1 MTVSE
6 IIEQFNA
13 MDGRPGLLLQNLLAA
28 QCFLGSAESGAIL
41 RLDTGHKVDIL
52 ALYPQF
58 KSDTPIPRW
67 LTLSMKYAHEFNRS
81 PETILVKPFKKNDS
95 PDSEN
100 EKSHIVLIPIMV
112 PDIDRTISAFIL
124 TENDEVAL
132 EENVQKL
139 QLATGI
145 LSYSQSSAVQQNWQ
159 QNCIRLREA
168 METLSA
174 VNRQKKFAGA
184 AMAFC
189 NEAAA
194 QWQCERVSI
203 GYLKGRYVQ
212 LKAMSRTEEFS
223 RKMKVVQ
230 DIESTMEECLDQ
242 DTEILVP
249 APKESA
255 YINRAANALS
265 KFYGTQAVL
274 SLPLRYEGKV
284 VAILTLERPL
294 EKIFT
299 ISEVETIRL
308 ACELCTP
315 RLVNLY
321 ERNRWVGA
329 KIASGSHKLASVFVG
344 AKYTWTKLIILLV
357 CAAVI
362 FLIYARGQF
371 RVSTSFV
378 LEATNQQV
386 IPAPFDG
393 YIESVGVEIG
403 DSVEAEKTI
412 LASLDT
418 TDLRLK
424 LAEAEANKSSY
435 KKQADAARDK
445 ADVTG
450 DKVELAQAAIFLEK
464 EKEVDAEIDYLK
476 YQIDQASLI
485 SPMSGV
491 VIKGDLKRQIGAP
504 VKTGD
509 VMFEVCPLEALR
521 AQLHI
526 PEDQI
531 FDIKA
536 GQEGELA
543 LASDPG
549 RKIKFIIEKINPIAE
564 VENQRNIFKVRVQL
578 REILPGMRPGMEGVA
593 KVTIGKRR
601 YAWIW
606 SRKIV
611 NWIRMKLW
619 L

>member
-6 IIEQFNA
+6 IIEQFTSLGGKH
-13 MDGRPGLLLQNLLAA
+13 DLLLQNLLAA
-28 QCFLGSAESGAIL
+28 QCFLGHAQSGAIL
-41 RLDTGHKVDIL
+41 RFDAGHKVDVL
-52 ALYPQF
+52 ALYPKF
-58 KSDTPIPRW
+58 KNDTIVPQW
-67 LTLSMKYAHEFNRS
+67 LNLAMKYAHESARS
-81 PETILVKPFKKNDS
+81 TDAVFVKPFSNTDS
-95 PDSEN
+95 PESESA
-100 EKSHIVLIPIMV
+100 KSHIVLVPILV
-112 PDIDRTISAFIL
+112 PNIEKTIAAYLL
-124 TENDEVAL
+124 TENNEKIL
-132 EENVQKL
+132 EENIQIL
-139 QLATGI
+139 QLASGI

-159 QNCIRLREA
+159 QNCLRLREA
-168 METLSA
+168 METLST
-174 VNRQKKFAGA
+174 VNREKKFAGA

-194 QWQCERVSI
+194 QWQCERASI
-203 GYLKGRYVQ
+203 GFLKGRYIQ
-212 LKAMSRTEEFS
+212 LKAMSRTEDFS

-274 SLPLRYEGKV
+274 SLPLRHEGQV

-294 EKIFT
+294 DRIFT

-315 RLVNLY
+315 RLMNLY
-321 ERNRWVGA
+321 EHDRWIGA
-329 KIASGSHKLASVFVG
+329 KIASGSRKFASVFVG

-357 CAAVI
+357 CAAVV
-362 FLIYARGQF
+362 FLIYAKGQF
-371 RVSTSFV
+371 RVKASFV
-378 LEATNQQV
+378 LEATYQQV

-393 YIESVGVEIG
+393 YIEKVNVEIG
-403 DSVEAEKTI
+403 DSVESGKTI
-412 LASLDT
+412 LASLETADI
-418 TDLRLK
+418 RLK
-424 LAEAEANKSSY
+424 LTQSEANKSKY
-435 KKQADAARDK
+435 KKQAIASRDK
-445 ADVTG
+445 D
-450 DKVELAQAAIFLEK
+450 ELGEAVIAEEMEK
-464 EKEVDAEIDYLK
+464 EADAEIAYLK

-491 VIKGDLKRQIGAP
+491 VVKGDLKRQIGAP
-504 VKTGD
+504 VKVGD

-531 FDIKA
+531 FDIKE
-536 GQEGELA
+536 GQQGELA

-549 RKIKFIIEKINPIAE
+549 RKIKFVVEKINPIAE
-564 VENQRNIFKVRVQL
+564 VENQQNIFKVRVHL
-578 REILPGMRPGMEGVA
+578 NEIHPGMRPGMEGVA
-593 KVTIGKRR
+593 KVTIGERR

-611 NWIRMKLW
+611 NWVRMKLW